1 MFSLS
6 LLPHNSTALERA
18 LGQVGAHATDLP
30 VILRSLW
37 NPETCPLNLLPWL
50 AWAWSVDDW
59 DDAWTERQKRDTVA
73 QALAVQRIKGT
84 TGAVKR
90 ALGALGMPV
99 RIQEWFN
106 QTPAG
111 APYTFR
117 LLLDVDQSPLTKADL
132 GRLLDVVNSTKNLR
146 SHLETV
152 LLTVSS
158 LATTRIAVVACL
170 GHDIC
175 LGGFEAPRLILNE
188 LALPLGGPA
197 QV

>member
-1 MFSLS
+1 MSSLS
-6 LLPHNSTALERA
+6 LLPHNSSALERA

-111 APYTFR
+111 QPYTFR
-117 LLLDVDQSPLTKADL
+117 LLLDVDQSPLTKTDL

-146 SHLETV
+146 SHLETL

-158 LATTRIAVVACL
+158 LATTRVAVVACL
-170 GHDIC
+170 GSDIC
-175 LGGFEAPRLILNE
+175 LGGFEAPRLIPNE
-188 LALPLGGPA
+188 LALPLGSPV

>member
-1 MFSLS
+1 MSS
-6 LLPHNSTALERA
+6 LLPHNATTLEHALA
-18 LGQVGAHATDLP
+18 HVGAKATDLP
-30 VILRSLW
+30 IILRSLW

-59 DDAWTERQKRDTVA
+59 DDNWTERQKRDTVG

-90 ALGALGMPV
+90 ALGALGIPV

-117 LLLDVDQSPLTKADL
+117 LLLDVDQAPLTKTDL
-132 GRLLDVVNSTKNLR
+132 GRLLDVVSNTKNLR
-146 SHLETV
+146 SHLESV
-152 LLTVSS
+152 LIILTSQARTHV
-158 LATTRIAVVACL
+158 AVAACVGTEL
-170 GHDIC
+170 VITGYQP
-175 LGGFEAPRLILNE
+175 PRLILNE
-188 LALPLGGPA
+188 FALPLDGP
-197 QV
+197 VKV